1 MRREAT
7 RAAALLPKELIL
19 QIQEFMPEGGK
30 LSIPQKGCSQRFLLS
45 ESERLAQDLEITMK
59 SLRLVTTRELAQ
71 EYGVSLTGVRK
82 IVKRTLE
89 ALRDRVDA
97 PEPVFGKK

>member
-59 SLRLVTTRELAQ
+59 SLRLVPTRELAQ